1 MPPILT
7 QQAFVKATATNF
19 FFFAS
24 LNCFFLL
31 PLYIE
36 QLGGTEVAV
45 GVVMGVYSAVG
56 ILCQPLL
63 GPWVDALGRRPFM
76 ILGSVLVVVSALL
89 ASVATA
95 VPALGLVRALQ
106 GIGFSAFF
114 VANYSYVIDLV
125 PVERRGWALGIYGV
139 SGMMSTALAPLFGEV
154 VIRRFGFR
162 PLFLACGVLALV
174 TCALLWTLQERER
187 VDAPTA
193 PDWASTRAM
202 LGDLYHRHMAITVF
216 FGLGSGTIFAF
227 LPTFA
232 ESIGVRTLALFY
244 TAYAGAAM
252 GVRVVAG
259 HWIDTHGRRAVIV
272 PSMFLQVAG
281 TVLLAALAFLVARRT
296 GVPPLP
302 VLFVAG
308 LVAGAAHG
316 FLYPGLAALVADQ
329 AHEARR
335 GTVVGVF
342 SAVFLIGNSGGA
354 FLFGYV
360 AHHVGYGVMWSLL
373 SALLA
378 AGALVSLGL
387 HEPAGRLVKTQ
398 PAVPARQ
405 AP

>member
-1 MPPILT
+1 VPPILT

-36 QLGGTEVAV
+36 ALGGTEIAV
-45 GVVMGVYSAVG
+45 GIVMGTYSAVG
-56 ILCQPLL
+56 ILCQPLV

-76 ILGSVLVVVSALL
+76 LVGALL
-89 ASVATA
+89 VAVSSLLAVVATA
-95 VPALGLVRALQ
+95 VPLLVVVRALQ
-106 GIGFSAFF
+106 GLGFSAFF
-114 VANYSYVIDLV
+114 VANYAYVIDLV

-139 SGMMSTALAPLFGEV
+139 SGMLSTALAPLFGEV
-154 VIRRFGFR
+154 IIRRFGFR
-162 PLFLACGVLALV
+162 PLFAACGVLALL
-174 TCALLWTLQERER
+174 TCALLWTLRERER
-187 VDAPTA
+187 VDAPTV

-202 LGDLYHRHMAITVF
+202 LEDVFHRHMAITVF

-272 PSMFLQVAG
+272 PSMFLQVVG
-281 TVLLAALAFLVARRT
+281 TVLLAGLAFLALRRI
-296 GVPPLP
+296 GMPPLP

-308 LVAGAAHG
+308 LFAGAAHG

-335 GTVVGVF
+335 GTVVAVF
-342 SAVFLIGNSGGA
+342 SAVFLVGHSSGA
-354 FLFGYV
+354 FLFGWV
-360 AHHVGYGVMWSLL
+360 AHRVGYAVMWSIL
-373 SALLA
+373 SALLL
-378 AGALVSLGL
+378 AGAVVSLGL
-387 HEPAGRLVKTQ
+387 DHKRADPLPAT
-398 PAVPARQ
+398 
-405 AP
+405 